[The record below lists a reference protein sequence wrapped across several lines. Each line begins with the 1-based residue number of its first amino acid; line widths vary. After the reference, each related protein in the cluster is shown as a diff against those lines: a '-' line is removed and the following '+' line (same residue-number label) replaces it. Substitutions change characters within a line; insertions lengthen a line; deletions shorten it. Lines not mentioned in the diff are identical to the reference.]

1 MEDFSTKSDTLSLHD
16 SDDTDALLE
25 SGVQRNTKHSKVQ
38 RFLCFAGLGNG
49 ILLLLNFLLLV
60 IVFTQTSAELRN
72 EVKLASDGMLSL

>member
-1 MEDFSTKSDTLSLHD
+1 MEEFSTKSDTLSLHD

-25 SGVQRNTKHSKVQ
+25 SGVQRNTKDSKVQ
-38 RFLCFAGLGNG
+38 RFLYFTGLGNG